1 MMEKHGKGLEVRFQS
16 PVRLWGLGQGWRLLE
31 GKVPDQ
37 VRFRGKVEVRLGL
50 CDGGGRGTKVKVK
63 VRVRVRVSIGI
74 RVHPGAVR
82 GGSDGGTFA
91 VEQGD
96 RGRAQPLF
104 SGNDGIGRDL
114 VGSEG

>member
-1 MMEKHGKGLEVRFQS
+1 M
-16 PVRLWGLGQGWRLLE
+16 GQGWRLLE

-50 CDGGGRGTKVKVK
+50 CDGGGRVR
-63 VRVRVRVSIGI
+63 VRVRVRVSVGI

-82 GGSDGGTFA
+82 GGSDGGAFA

-104 SGNDGIGRDL
+104 SGNDGVGRDL